1 MPEILIASLSPV
13 GHIGPLLNI
22 AQGLVDRG
30 DRVTVLTSADHA
42 GKIRAVG
49 ATPHAIPAE
58 ADFDMTRLDID
69 LPGRVDTSGI
79 KRVNFDIV
87 RLFVQPMPHQARAL
101 SELMA
106 RTQYDAIIVDAGF
119 FGILP
124 FLLGDRAARPP
135 VLAYTTTPLMISS
148 RDTAPSGMGLPPSS
162 TTLGRVRNRTLNV
175 LSQKVLLRQ
184 SQNAA
189 NYLLDRLNSRQLPM
203 FILDSGLLADRYI
216 SPTVPEFDY
225 PRSDLPANVRYVGV
239 VHQAPTEGFR
249 LPPWWSELDGDR
261 PVVHVT
267 QGTIDNADLGRLL
280 EPTINALGGEDV
292 IVVATT
298 GGRDVSTLKMPVP
311 LNTYVADYIPHDLLL
326 PKVDVM
332 VTNGGYGAVQRALAT
347 GVPLVVAGNT
357 EDKPEVAARV
367 AWTGAGVNLR
377 TGAPTTGA
385 VRAAV
390 REVLGDG
397 RYLAAARTLE
407 TAFARRDGVAEIAAL
422 VDEVIGEHSR
432 TAHR

>member
-1 MPEILIASLSPV
+1 MPEILIAALSPV
-13 GHIGPLLNI
+13 GHIAPLLNV
-22 AQGLVDRG
+22 ARGLVDRG
-30 DRVTVLTSADHA
+30 DRVTVLSSADHA
-42 GKIRAVG
+42 ARIRAIG
-49 ATPHAIPAE
+49 ATPQAIPAE

-69 LPGRVDTSGI
+69 LPGRAETSGI
-79 KRVNFDIV
+79 KRINFDIV
-87 RLFVQPMPHQARAL
+87 RLFVQPMPHQTSVL
-101 SELMA
+101 SRLMA
-106 RTQYDAIIVDAGF
+106 HTKFDAIIVDAGF

-135 VLAYTTTPLMISS
+135 VLAYSTTPLMVTS

-162 TTLGRVRNRTLNV
+162 TPLGRLRNGALNL

-184 SQNAA
+184 SQNTA
-189 NYLLDRLNSRQLPM
+189 NYLLNHMNSRQLPL
-203 FILDSGLLADRYI
+203 FILDSGLLADRCI

-225 PRSDLPANVRYVGV
+225 PRRDLPAHVRYVGA
-239 VHQAPTEGFR
+239 VHPTPVGGFR
-249 LPPWWSELDGDR
+249 MPPWWAELDRDR

-267 QGTIDNADLGRLL
+267 QGTLDNADLGRLV
-280 EPTINALGGEDV
+280 EPTIEALGDEDV
-292 IVVATT
+292 IVVAST
-298 GGRDVSTLKMPVP
+298 GGRDVSELKKRLPI
-311 LNTYVADYIPHDLLL
+311 NTFVAEYIPHDLLL

-332 VTNGGYGAVQRALAT
+332 VTNGGYGAVQRALST

-367 AWTGAGVNLR
+367 AWTGAGINLR
-377 TGAPTTGA
+377 TGAPTVGA

-397 RYLAAARTLE
+397 RYLAAARRLE

-422 VDEVIGEHSR
+422 VDEVIGEHS
-432 TAHR
+432 TAARR

>member
-1 MPEILIASLSPV
+1 MPEILVAALSPL
-13 GHIGPLLNI
+13 GHIGPLLNV

-30 DRVTVLTSADHA
+30 DRVTVLSSADHA
-42 GKIRAVG
+42 RRIRAVG

-69 LPGRVDTSGI
+69 LPGRTDTSGI

-87 RLFVQPMPHQARAL
+87 RLFVQPMPHQARVL
-101 SELMA
+101 TELMA
-106 RTQYDAIIVDAGF
+106 RTRYDAIIVDAGF

-124 FLLGDRAARPP
+124 FLLGDRRARPP
-135 VLAYTTTPLMISS
+135 VLTYTTTPLMVTS
-148 RDTAPSGMGLPPSS
+148 RDTAPGGLAPSS
-162 TTLGRVRNRTLNV
+162 TKLGRARNRALNV

-184 SQNAA
+184 SQSTA

-216 SPTVPEFDY
+216 APTVPEFDY
-225 PRSDLPANVRYVGV
+225 PRSDLPAKVRYVGA
-239 VHQAPTEGFR
+239 VHQRPSEGFR
-249 LPPWWSELDGDR
+249 QPPWWSELDGDR

-298 GGRDVSTLKMPVP
+298 GGRDVSTLKVP
-311 LNTYVADYIPHDLLL
+311 APSNTYVAEYIPHELLL

-332 VTNGGYGAVQRALAT
+332 VTNGGYGAVQRALST

-367 AWTGAGVNLR
+367 AWSGAGINLR
-377 TGAPTTGA
+377 TGEPTAGA

-397 RYLAAARTLE
+397 RYLAAARRLE
-407 TAFARRDGVAEIAAL
+407 AAFARRDGVAEIAAL
-422 VDEVIGEHSR
+422 VDEVIGEHSGA
-432 TAHR
+432 AHR